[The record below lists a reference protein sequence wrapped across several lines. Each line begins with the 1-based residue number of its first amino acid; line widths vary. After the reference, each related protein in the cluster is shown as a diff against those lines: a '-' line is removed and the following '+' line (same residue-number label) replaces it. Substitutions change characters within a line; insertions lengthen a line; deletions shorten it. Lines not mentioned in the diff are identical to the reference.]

1 MDELRG
7 GSQSHK
13 GGLFWTVDHAELLC
27 TDCKCKKKKVNI
39 LRLKKMGGKKIT
51 DGPDWRSGSH
61 VDNRNRLDFSWCL
74 RVDLNTPL
82 CGCKVEAVAVSV
94 QAGRRP
100 QVPTPCAL
108 RH

>member
-1 MDELRG
+1 M
-7 GSQSHK
+7 QSYSAQ
-13 GGLFWTVDHAELLC
+13 TVGV
-27 TDCKCKKKKVNI
+27 KKKVNI

-61 VDNRNRLDFSWCL
+61 VDNCNRLDFSWCL

-82 CGCKVEAVAVSV
+82 CVGVKWRLWRC
-94 QAGRRP
+94 QCRP
-100 QVPTPCAL
+100 ADGLGAL